1 MNEEPRNWDKELADI
16 DEAIAK
22 QPAPVP
28 VPPPSGG
35 AGKPGAP
42 SSRRFV
48 ALTWFWTALALI
60 LAVALPL
67 WPNDKSCG
75 LRLVFYLGAAGIA
88 LLMGVLG
95 ALSSWSYRRGLAHV
109 LALLAIVWVGIMVAR
124 EILPRTGYAR
134 DSLYWTCPEREPGP
148 EPAPGTAPG
157 ADPVPAPAPSG
168 N

>member
-1 MNEEPRNWDKELADI
+1 MTEQPRNWDKELADI
-16 DEAIAK
+16 DKVIDK

-28 VPPPSGG
+28 AGRPAVTPPE
-35 AGKPGAP
+35 
-42 SSRRFV
+42 RRFV
-48 ALTWFWTALALI
+48 ALAWFWTALAVI

-95 ALSSWSYRRGLAHV
+95 ALSSWAYRRGLAH
-109 LALLAIVWVGIMVAR
+109 LLSLLAIVWAGVMAAR

-134 DSLYWTCPEREPGP
+134 QELRWTCPETPPAAAPSP
-148 EPAPGTAPG
+148 EPTAP
-157 ADPVPAPAPSG
+157 
-168 N
+168 

>member
-1 MNEEPRNWDKELADI
+1 MTEEPRNWDKELADI
-16 DEAIAK
+16 DKVIAK

-28 VPPPSGG
+28 AGVPGTPAS
-35 AGKPGAP
+35 PGQ
-42 SSRRFV
+42 RRFV

-75 LRLVFYLGAAGIA
+75 LRLVFYLGAAGFA

-95 ALSSWSYRRGLAHV
+95 GLASWSHRRGLAH
-109 LALLAIVWVGIMVAR
+109 LLSLLAIVWAGVMAVR

-134 DSLYWTCPEREPGP
+134 EELRWTCPEEP
-148 EPAPGTAPG
+148 PAGI
-157 ADPVPAPAPSG
+157 PAPAPAPAPTG

>member
-16 DEAIAK
+16 DKAIAR
-22 QPAPVP
+22 QPTPAAAP
-28 VPPPSGG
+28 GG
-35 AGKPGAP
+35 VAAKPAVE

-88 LLMGVLG
+88 MLMGVLG
-95 ALSSWSYRRGLAHV
+95 ALSSWSYRRALAH
-109 LALLAIVWVGIMVAR
+109 LLSLLVIAWAGIMAAR
-124 EILPRTGYAR
+124 EILPRAGYAR
-134 DSLYWTCPEREPGP
+134 QELHWSCPETTPVDT
-148 EPAPGTAPG
+148 PAPTAP
-157 ADPVPAPAPSG
+157 
-168 N
+168 